1 MAAYVAFAKFPSV
14 PVDPLA
20 DVQQSSI
27 PAIWR
32 SFLGT
37 GADTIPVPRGAGIS
51 LTQMLPHLPVT
62 LQGTVWGFPSL
73 VPQKPRLTGT
83 MESLA
88 MMMAP
93 RMAVATSLLHFTP
106 SPTWPL

>member
-1 MAAYVAFAKFPSV
+1 MAAYVALAKFPKV

-20 DVQQSSI
+20 EVQQSSI
-27 PAIWR
+27 PAICS

-37 GADTIPVPRGAGIS
+37 GADTIPVPRGAGMRR
-51 LTQMLPHLPVT
+51 TQIEPHFPVT
-62 LQGTVWGFPSL
+62 LQGTVWGFPIL
-73 VPQKPRLTGT
+73 FPQNPLLTGT

-93 RMAVATSLLHFTP
+93 LMAVATSLLHFTP